1 MPKWT
6 SPLFTDMR
14 NALGESVVFSR
25 WKGRQY
31 IRSWVK
37 PANPRT
43 LKQMA
48 NRDVLKN
55 LVKRWQAIKSDLDAV
70 AAWNKEALPYLISGY
85 NLFVKYGRLSKI
97 ECPATG
103 SVNVAFT
110 ITYTLGLPASKAR
123 IYRFD
128 GSTWVDITPAAGLS
142 EAPNSTLSHTIT
154 TAGTYYFFI
163 ANKDVLKAGDT
174 SPQPYQAITK
184 WKPDYTQG
192 IAKEAKIV
200 IS

>member
-1 MPKWT
+1 MPKWV

-31 IRSWVK
+31 IRSWVR

-103 SVNVAFT
+103 SVNVAFN

-128 GSTWVDITPAAGLS
+128 GTTFTDITPAGGLS
-142 EAPNSTLSHTIT
+142 EAPNSTLSHTISS
-154 TAGTYYFFI
+154 AGTYYFFI

-174 SPQPYQAITK
+174 GPQGYQAITK
-184 WKPDYTQG
+184 WKPDYTTG
-192 IAKEAKIV
+192 MAKEAKIV

>member
-1 MPKWT
+1 MPKWV
-6 SPLFTDMR
+6 SPIFTDMR
-14 NALGESVVFSR
+14 NALGTSVVFSR

-48 NRDVLKN
+48 NRDVLRQ
-55 LVKRWQAIKSDLDAV
+55 LVKRWQALKGDADAV

-85 NLFVKYGRLSKI
+85 NLFTKMGRRSKI

-103 SVNVAFT
+103 SVNVAFN
-110 ITYTLGLPASKAR
+110 ITYTLGLPASIAG
-123 IYRFD
+123 IFRFD
-128 GSTWVDITPAAGLS
+128 GTNWVDITPAGGLS
-142 EAPNSTLSHTIT
+142 EAPDSVLQHTIT
-154 TAGTYYFFI
+154 SAGTYYFFI
-163 ANKDVLKAGDT
+163 ANRHVLKPGDT
-174 SPQPYQAITK
+174 GPKAYQAITK
-184 WKPDYTQG
+184 WKPDYTTG
-192 IAKEAKIV
+192 MAKEAKIV